1 MRVRVIINNMK
12 KRIFVTGAS
21 GCIGHYIVEKLIQN
35 TDDELF
41 LLVRNPDKLGFD
53 YNSCPNINII
63 QGDLRDI
70 NQFKDL
76 LSTINIAI
84 LIATAWGGYQEVLEI
99 NVKAN
104 LELVKLLNPQIC
116 EQILYFSTASI
127 LGQNNN
133 LLPEA
138 GEIGTD
144 YIRTKYE
151 CLQELLKI
159 APSLPPVRVLFP
171 TLVLGGDDNKPYS
184 HLSGGIGDVV
194 KWMNLIRWFQ
204 ADASFHFIHAADI
217 AEVVYYLVN
226 HPPISLETEQFVL
239 GNPEI
244 TLNQA
249 IETACK
255 YYHKPI
261 YFRFDLSLRLANFFI
276 WLFRIQMAEW
286 DRFCLNY
293 RHFTYQNPVH
303 PAVYNLPAYCSNFT
317 DVLNL
322 SQVKD

>member
-1 MRVRVIINNMK
+1 MK
-12 KRIFVTGAS
+12 KRIFITGAS
-21 GCIGHYIVEKLIQN
+21 GCIGHYIAEKLIEN
-35 TDDELF
+35 TEHELF

-53 YNSCPNINII
+53 YQNRSNIHII
-63 QGDLRDI
+63 QGNLRDI
-70 NQFKDL
+70 SQFKDL

-104 LELVKLLNPQIC
+104 LELVKLLNPNIC

-127 LGQNNN
+127 LDQNNH

-138 GEIGTD
+138 GKIGTD

-159 APSLPPVRVLFP
+159 TPNIPPLRVLFP
-171 TLVLGGDDNKPYS
+171 TLVLGGENNKPYS
-184 HLSGGIGDVV
+184 HLSGGIADVV
-194 KWMNLIRWFQ
+194 KWINLIRWFQ

-217 AEVVYYLVN
+217 ATVVYYLVN
-226 HPPISLETEQFVL
+226 HPPISSETEQIVL

-244 TLNQA
+244 SLNQA
-249 IETACK
+249 VETACQ
-255 YYHKPI
+255 YYQKPI
-261 YFRFDLSLRLANFFI
+261 YFRLNLSPQLANFFI
-276 WLFRIQMAEW
+276 WLFKIQMAEW

-293 RHFTYQNPVH
+293 RHFTYQNPIH
-303 PAVYNLPAYCSNFT
+303 PAVYDLPGYCATFT
-317 DVLNL
+317 DVLSL
-322 SQVKD
+322 S

>member
-1 MRVRVIINNMK
+1 MK
-12 KRIFVTGAS
+12 KRIFITGAS
-21 GCIGHYIVEKLIQN
+21 GCIGHYIAEKLIQN
-35 TDDELF
+35 TEHELF
-41 LLVRNPDKLGFD
+41 LLVRNPEQLGFD
-53 YNSCPNINII
+53 YKDRSNIHIL

-104 LELVKLLNPQIC
+104 LELVKLLNPDIC

-127 LGQNNN
+127 LDQNNK

-151 CLQELLKI
+151 CLQELLQI
-159 APSLPPVRVLFP
+159 TSNIPPLRVLFP
-171 TLVLGGDDNKPYS
+171 TLVLGGEQNKPYS
-184 HLSGGIGDVV
+184 HLSSGISDVV
-194 KWMNLIRWFQ
+194 KWINLIRWFQ

-217 AEVVYYLVN
+217 AAVVYYLVN
-226 HPPISLETEQFVL
+226 HPPISPETEQFVL

-249 IETACK
+249 VETACE
-255 YYHKPI
+255 YYQKPI
-261 YFRFDLSLRLANFFI
+261 YFRLNLSPRLANFFI
-276 WLFRIQMAEW
+276 WLFKIQMAEW

-303 PAVYNLPAYCSNFT
+303 PAVYDLPGYCSTFT
-317 DVLNL
+317 DVLKL
-322 SQVKD
+322 SQVKN

>member
-1 MRVRVIINNMK
+1 MK
-12 KRIFVTGAS
+12 KRIFITGAS

-35 TDDELF
+35 TEHELF
-41 LLVRNPDKLGFD
+41 LLVRNPDKLGFNYKYRPD
-53 YNSCPNINII
+53 IHIL
-63 QGDLRDI
+63 QGNLRDI

-104 LELVKLLNPQIC
+104 LELVQLLNPKIC

-127 LGQNNN
+127 LDQNNN

-151 CLQELLKI
+151 CLQELLQI
-159 APSLPPVRVLFP
+159 TSNIPPLRVLFP
-171 TLVLGGDDNKPYS
+171 TLVLGGEHNKPYS
-184 HLSGGIGDVV
+184 HLSSGISDVV
-194 KWMNLIRWFQ
+194 KWINLIRWFQ

-217 AEVVYYLVN
+217 AAVVYYLVN
-226 HPPISLETEQFVL
+226 HPPISPETEQFVL

-249 IETACK
+249 VETACK
-255 YYHKPI
+255 YYNKKI
-261 YFRFDLSLRLANFFI
+261 YFRLNLSPSLANFFI
-276 WLFRIQMAEW
+276 WLFKIKMADW

-293 RHFTYQNPVH
+293 RYFTYQNPIH
-303 PAVYNLPAYCSNFT
+303 PAVYDLPAYCPTFT
-317 DVLNL
+317 DVLKL
-322 SQVKD
+322 SQVKN